1 MSTKVSA
8 FMGGLGRDARNKLE
22 LKDNAT
28 VEIGS
33 ATQGNLLV
41 GGVVAISNT
50 NPFQGDT
57 LVVGGNLRLTSG
69 QIIFADGSG
78 QSVGGSVTTF
88 PTGDY
93 GLLDTANVATD
104 AFAVAIA
111 GLTEFDMR
119 SQPSGELSTQ
129 DLGALS

>member
-1 MSTKVSA
+1 
-8 FMGGLGRDARNKLE
+8 MGGLGRDARNKLE
-22 LKDNAT
+22 LQDNAT

-88 PTGDY
+88 TTGDY

-129 DLGALS
+129 DLGAFS